1 MHLGAHAAS
10 RFEAQT
16 ELDAL
21 DGRDGEQRRSQT
33 RGQTIVRRSVAAHAR
48 HEPRH
53 HDAERA
59 AQALARVFR
68 AVDLGLHGLRRL
80 FVGTAHLARLD
91 SQRLV
96 VGSVHERV
104 VLFEGRASDGRDV
117 REHLHTQ
124 VGQELARDAGRRH
137 ARSRLAGACALE
149 DVAAVGRVGFERPHE
164 VGVAGAWRDL
174 TGEVG
179 RSLAERGHAIGP
191 VLPVPVA
198 HHERD
203 RSSQRAAEAHA
214 GDDLHGIALDTLAAA
229 APVTGLTTRKVGVDL
244 RFGDLQARGHAFD
257 DGRQARTVALACC

>member
-1 MHLGAHAAS
+1 MDVTYENTSTPRSAKNSRAMPAA
-10 RFEAQT
+10 
-16 ELDAL
+16 
-21 DGRDGEQRRSQT
+21 
-33 RGQTIVRRSVAAHAR
+33 
-48 HEPRH
+48 
-53 HDAERA
+53 
-59 AQALARVFR
+59 
-68 AVDLGLHGLRRL
+68 
-80 FVGTAHLARLD
+80 
-91 SQRLV
+91 
-96 VGSVHERV
+96 
-104 VLFEGRASDGRDV
+104 
-117 REHLHTQ
+117 
-124 VGQELARDAGRRH
+124 

>member
-1 MHLGAHAAS
+1 M
-10 RFEAQT
+10 
-16 ELDAL
+16 
-21 DGRDGEQRRSQT
+21 
-33 RGQTIVRRSVAAHAR
+33 
-48 HEPRH
+48 
-53 HDAERA
+53 
-59 AQALARVFR
+59 
-68 AVDLGLHGLRRL
+68 
-80 FVGTAHLARLD
+80 
-91 SQRLV
+91 
-96 VGSVHERV
+96 
-104 VLFEGRASDGRDV
+104 
-117 REHLHTQ
+117 
-124 VGQELARDAGRRH
+124 
-137 ARSRLAGACALE
+137 
-149 DVAAVGRVGFERPHE
+149 